1 VDICHTGWREKVPL
15 EKTRNSVPLQL
26 QAAAVVLLILG
37 MLKLY
42 AWSVPGLVSSTQD
55 AVIPL
60 PLNKLALLMGLI
72 EVQFGILIIFLLR
85 PVRGAQCL
93 TLIGS
98 GFIGYRWL
106 HAVSAGPVCPCLA
119 GATSLL
125 PILRTYENKIL
136 LSLSIWFFLIGVWSW
151 GMENRNA

>member
-1 VDICHTGWREKVPL
+1 M
-15 EKTRNSVPLQL
+15 PLQL
-26 QAAAVVLLILG
+26 QVAAVVLLTLG

-42 AWSVPGLVSSTQD
+42 AWSVPGLVSATQD

-72 EVQFGILIIFLLR
+72 EVQFGILIIFFLR
-85 PVRGAQCL
+85 PMLAAQCL
-93 TLIGS
+93 VLIGAS
-98 GFIGYRWL
+98 FIGYRWL
-106 HAVSAGPVCPCLA
+106 HAVSAGPACPCLA

-125 PILRTYENKIL
+125 PVLRTHEDKLL
-136 LSLSIWFFLIGVWSW
+136 LSLSIWFFLIGAWSW